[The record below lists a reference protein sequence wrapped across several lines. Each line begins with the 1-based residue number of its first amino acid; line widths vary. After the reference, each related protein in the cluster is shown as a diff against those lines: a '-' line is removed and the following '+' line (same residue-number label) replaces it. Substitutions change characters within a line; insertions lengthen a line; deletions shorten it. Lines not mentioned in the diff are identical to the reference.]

1 LSALR
6 GVCLLTVM
14 GLGFMAGSARA
25 EDFEAGKSAA
35 KIFES
40 DCVTCHRS
48 PRGLAKGMGSRALID
63 FLREHYTT
71 GLGPANELATYL
83 ESGTADGDDR
93 RAPRSGGEK
102 PRAGDQRER
111 SQTAAPSDADA
122 EQPSSGRRHRHA
134 TSTPE
139 PATTSEHDA
148 AGPPAHK
155 RHHAHTAEPTN
166 DTEPPANVQTSPES
180 DRQVAPDATSQ
191 PTRESRHKHQ
201 RSPRNVEP
209 VQSAKQRPDMTPTGA
224 AGPVGGEPS
233 QPGMG
238 AGKEP
243 ESAAAHGGEPNPT
256 PNPTPNAPAHA
267 NPQGPM
273 DAVEPGSKT
282 APASPVS
289 LHASETGAQGSEPP
303 SAAAG
308 SGDQPAFSAP
318 SP

>member
-14 GLGFMAGSARA
+14 GLGFMAGPAGA

-48 PRGLAKGMGSRALID
+48 PRGLAKGMGTRALID

-83 ESGTADGDDR
+83 ESGTADGEDR
-93 RAPRSGGEK
+93 RAPRPGGEK
-102 PRAGDQRER
+102 PRAGDQHER
-111 SQTAAPSDADA
+111 SQTAAPSDSDAD
-122 EQPSSGRRHRHA
+122 QPSSVRKHRRA
-134 TSTPE
+134 ASTPE
-139 PATTSEHDA
+139 PGTTSEHDA

-155 RHHAHTAEPTN
+155 RHHARSAEPTN
-166 DTEPPANVQTSPES
+166 DTEPPTNVQARPRS
-180 DRQVAPDATSQ
+180 DGQAAPDATPQ
-191 PTRESRHKHQ
+191 PTRESRHRHQ
-201 RSPRNVEP
+201 RSPRNVERS
-209 VQSAKQRPDMTPTGA
+209 QSAKQRPDMTPTGA
-224 AGPVGGEPS
+224 AGPAGGASEPS
-233 QPGMG
+233 QPGTG

-243 ESAAAHGGEPNPT
+243 VSAAAHSGEPNHA
-256 PNPTPNAPAHA
+256 PNAPAHA
-267 NPQGPM
+267 NREGPA
-273 DAVEPGSKT
+273 DAVEPGSNRG
-282 APASPVS
+282 PASPVN
-289 LHASETGAQGSEPP
+289 LHASETGASRGGEPP
-303 SAAAG
+303 SAGAG